1 MEHAVA
7 PALGGYWT
15 PERMARAIP
24 IDLLPAI
31 GEMGGAGRI
40 GGMARGVLPAPGGAP
55 RGPAEIPP
63 PPAAGLDGPGKPLP
77 GRVLPSRDVTTG
89 DLTTPDLT
97 APATG
102 LSPTEKATRKATR
115 DRTARERARPVE
127 TGPAAALTGP
137 AKRLARPAKSL
148 AKPGKSLGKPGKS
161 LGKPG
166 KRLATPGEALA
177 APRRALTNP
186 DLLAAGRLLPPPA
199 KFLRDQGRSL
209 PRPAKPAGALRR
221 GLALPG
227 AAGQENGDA
236 ARLRQFKSARQA
248 VAPGSAR
255 GKAAIAAPASTTNGS
270 HWASGGSV
278 TRTTG
283 RVFLT
288 MKGVDFVCSA
298 SAVRSANRDVVVT
311 AGHCVKDGAGPWA
324 ENWTFVPGYQGGRQP
339 YGAFSARRMFVPGP
353 WSRGGDDD
361 YDVGMVAVTRR
372 EGRHLTDLV
381 GGQEIGFFPQ
391 RGVRTYGFGFPA
403 DPPYDGEHLLYCA
416 GAVHGDPQRQTQDQ
430 GLRCDL
436 TAGASGG
443 PWLTDFDPA
452 TGRGTLTSVSS
463 FKYSN
468 DRGTMYGP
476 YFSTATR
483 DLFQLAEGA

>member
-1 MEHAVA
+1 MTPSLPLLAVVTLAAGLLTPPAGQGDPVTDIVEHAVA

-15 PERMARAIP
+15 PERMARAVP
-24 IDLLPAI
+24 IGLLPAI
-31 GEMGGAGRI
+31 GDVGGAGKI
-40 GGMARGVLPAPGGAP
+40 GGVTRGVLPAPAGTG
-55 RGPAEIPP
+55 ES
-63 PPAAGLDGPGKPLP
+63 PAAILP
-77 GRVLPSRDVTTG
+77 
-89 DLTTPDLT
+89 
-97 APATG
+97 A
-102 LSPTEKATRKATR
+102 
-115 DRTARERARPVE
+115 PVE
-127 TGPAAALTGP
+127 TGESPAAILPAPVESLAGGLNEPGKALPTRDLAARAKELTTPEKTTRERTGPAQNPGKTLPTPGRALTGP
-137 AKRLARPAKSL
+137 AKKLTA
-148 AKPGKSLGKPGKS
+148 PGQ
-161 LGKPG
+161 
-166 KRLATPGEALA
+166 
-177 APRRALTNP
+177 ALTHP
-186 DLLAAGRLLPPPA
+186 DLLAAGRPLPLPA
-199 KFLRDQGRSL
+199 KFLRDRGGL
-209 PRPAKPAGALRR
+209 VPRRVKPGGALRR
-221 GLALPG
+221 GLAVPG
-227 AAGQENGDA
+227 GAMRGNDQA
-236 ARLRQFKSARQA
+236 ARLRQSKSTRQA
-248 VAPGSAR
+248 V
-255 GKAAIAAPASTTNGS
+255 AAPASTTNGS
-270 HWASGGSV
+270 HWGSGGSV

-298 SAVRSANRDVVVT
+298 SAVDSANRDVVVT
-311 AGHCVKDGAGPWA
+311 AGHCVKDGAGAWA

-361 YDVGMVAVTRR
+361 YDVGMVAVTRH
-372 EGRHLTDLV
+372 GARHLTDLV
-381 GGQEIGFFPQ
+381 GGQEIGFFPK

-416 GAVHGDPQRQTQDQ
+416 GSVHGDPQGQSQDQ

-476 YFSTATR
+476 YFSTATQ
-483 DLFQLAEGA
+483 DLFRLAEGA

>member
-1 MEHAVA
+1 M
-7 PALGGYWT
+7 P
-15 PERMARAIP
+15 
-24 IDLLPAI
+24 
-31 GEMGGAGRI
+31 GE
-40 GGMARGVLPAPGGAP
+40 P
-55 RGPAEIPP
+55 
-63 PPAAGLDGPGKPLP
+63 
-77 GRVLPSRDVTTG
+77 
-89 DLTTPDLT
+89 
-97 APATG
+97 
-102 LSPTEKATRKATR
+102 
-115 DRTARERARPVE
+115 
-127 TGPAAALTGP
+127 
-137 AKRLARPAKSL
+137 
-148 AKPGKSLGKPGKS
+148 
-161 LGKPG
+161 
-166 KRLATPGEALA
+166 LATPGQ
-177 APRRALTNP
+177 ALTNP

-199 KFLRDQGRSL
+199 KFLRDRGGLL
-209 PRPAKPAGALRR
+209 PRRVRPAGALRR
-221 GLALPG
+221 GLAVPG
-227 AAGQENGDA
+227 AAKRGNGEA
-236 ARLRQFKSARQA
+236 ARVRQSTSARQA

-270 HWASGGSV
+270 HWGSGGSV

-288 MKGVDFVCSA
+288 MKGADFVCSA

-339 YGAFSARRMFVPGP
+339 YGSFSARRMFVPGP

-361 YDVGMVAVTRR
+361 YDVGMVAVTHHGAQR
-372 EGRHLTDLV
+372 LTDLV
-381 GGQEIGFFPQ
+381 GGQEIGFFPK

-416 GAVHGDPQRQTQDQ
+416 GAVHGDPQGQTQDQ

-476 YFSTATR
+476 YFSTATK
-483 DLFQLAEGA
+483 DLFRLAEGA

>member
-1 MEHAVA
+1 MTDIVEHAVA

-24 IDLLPAI
+24 IDLLPAL
-31 GEMGGAGRI
+31 GDVGGAGKI
-40 GGMARGVLPAPGGAP
+40 GGMAREVLPAPGGTG
-55 RGPAEIPP
+55 RGPAAIL
-63 PPAAGLDGPGKPLP
+63 PAPVGGLDGAGKALP
-77 GRVLPSRDVTTG
+77 R
-89 DLTTPDLT
+89 DLT
-97 APATG
+97 ARDLTAGAKEPSRA
-102 LSPTEKATRKATR
+102 EKA
-115 DRTARERARPVE
+115 ARETTAHEKTGPLE
-127 TGPAAALTGP
+127 TGPAATLTDP
-137 AKRLARPAKSL
+137 A
-148 AKPGKSLGKPGKS
+148 
-161 LGKPG
+161 
-166 KRLATPGEALA
+166 KRLATPGKALA
-177 APRRALTNP
+177 TPGKTLTKPGKTLARPKRTLAVPGQALTNP

-199 KFLRDQGRSL
+199 KFLRDHGRPL
-209 PRPAKPAGALRR
+209 PRGAEPAGTLRR

-227 AAGQENGDA
+227 AAVRETGDA
-236 ARLRQFKSARQA
+236 ARLRQFKSAGQA

-270 HWASGGSV
+270 HWGSGGSV

-339 YGAFSARRMFVPGP
+339 YGAYSARRMFVPGP

-361 YDVGMVAVTRR
+361 YDMGMVAVTRR
-372 EGRHLTDLV
+372 DGRHLTDLV
-381 GGQEIGFFPQ
+381 GGQEIGFYPK

-416 GAVHGDPQRQTQDQ
+416 GTVHGDPQRQTQDQ

-468 DRGTMYGP
+468 DQGTMYGP
-476 YFSTATR
+476 YFSTAAR
-483 DLFQLAEGA
+483 DLFRLAEGA